1 MGVPLWKPPFMVISK
16 KSMFTERLQIS
27 RNIWDDLSSR
37 EGIEAARIVDEVGE
51 SDGVEERV
59 CRETICF

>member
-1 MGVPLWKPPFMVISK
+1 
-16 KSMFTERLQIS
+16 MFTERLQIS